1 MSPSIVPCRFD
12 GRRID
17 SISRAELDILSAM
30 DTALSRS
37 QIAAWR
43 GAIFAIFFATGLG
56 FATWASR
63 VPAVKANLGVDD
75 FELGLLLFALGG
87 ASIIGL
93 SLAHVVLAR
102 WGARR
107 GLLMGLGAYAVGFV
121 LVGLGVDT
129 FASFALAAA
138 GLAILGIGMGATDVM
153 MNVEGAAVEQAT
165 GKTIMP
171 LFHALFS
178 LGTVAGAGVG
188 VAMTFWHVGVAPHL
202 WLLGA
207 VVVVGGA
214 IAVAFVPAREA
225 TEDTQADAPTRRERF
240 AAILA
245 VWRDPRTYAIGA
257 IMLGMAFA
265 EGGANDWLPLA
276 VVDGHDGTEAQGA
289 IALTVFS
296 VAMTAVRALGGPLVD
311 RFGRVWTLRILAV
324 TAVTGLVVFILAPS
338 YTVALVGVALWGMGA
353 SLGFPLGMSAAAD
366 DPTKAAASVSA
377 AATIGY
383 VAFLCGPPILGWIS
397 HQIGL
402 LPTLWI
408 LVALI
413 ALSGFASG
421 AAKPIAGSKV
431 GAGHQSSH

>member
-1 MSPSIVPCRFD
+1 
-12 GRRID
+12 
-17 SISRAELDILSAM
+17 M
-30 DTALSRS
+30 DTALTRR
-37 QIAAWR
+37 QLVAWR
-43 GAIFAIFFATGLG
+43 TAIFAIFFATGLG

-63 VPAVKANLGVDD
+63 VPSVKANLGVND
-75 FELGLLLFALGG
+75 FEVGLLLFASGA

-93 SLAHVVLAR
+93 SLANVALAR

-107 GLLMGLGAYAVGFV
+107 GLLMGLATFAIGIV
-121 LVGLGVDT
+121 LVGFGAEFT
-129 FASFALAAA
+129 ASFALTAT
-138 GLAILGIGMGATDVM
+138 GLAVMGLGMGATDVM
-153 MNVEGAAVEQAT
+153 MNVEGAAIEQAT

-188 VAMTFWHVGVAPHL
+188 VAMAAWQVGVAPHL
-202 WLLGA
+202 WLVGA
-207 VVVVGGA
+207 LVVIGGA
-214 IAVAFVPAREA
+214 AAVAFVPRREVN
-225 TEDTQADAPTRRERF
+225 EDPTDAADAPTRREKF
-240 AAILA
+240 AAAVA

-265 EGGANDWLPLA
+265 EGGANDWLPLS
-276 VVDGHDGTEAQGA
+276 VVDGHGGTEAQGA

-324 TAVTGLVVFILAPS
+324 LAGGGLVVFILAPS
-338 YTVALVGVALWGMGA
+338 MPIALIGVALWGMGA

-366 DPTKAAASVSA
+366 DPAKAAASVSA

-421 AAKPIAGSKV
+421 AAKPIAGSQV
-431 GAGHQSSH
+431 GAGHAHH

>member
-1 MSPSIVPCRFD
+1 
-12 GRRID
+12 
-17 SISRAELDILSAM
+17 M
-30 DTALSRS
+30 DTALSRR
-37 QIAAWR
+37 QIVAWR
-43 GAIFAIFFATGLG
+43 SAVFAIFFATGLG

-63 VPAVKANLGVDD
+63 VPSVKSNLGIND
-75 FELGLLLFALGG
+75 FEVGLLLFASGA

-93 SLAHVVLAR
+93 SLANVILAR

-107 GLLMGLGAYAVGFV
+107 GLLVGLGIFAAGIV
-121 LVGLGVDT
+121 LVGLGAQT
-129 FASFALAAA
+129 ATSFALTAV
-138 GLAILGIGMGATDVM
+138 GLAFMGLGMGSTDVM

-171 LFHALFS
+171 LFHAFFS
-178 LGTVAGAGVG
+178 LGTVAGAAVG
-188 VAMTFWHVGVAPHL
+188 VAMTAWGVGVAPHL
-202 WLLGA
+202 WIVGA
-207 VVVVGGA
+207 VVVAGGA
-214 IAVAFVPAREA
+214 VAVVFVPVREA
-225 TEDTQADAPTRRERF
+225 NDDVADVPSRRERF
-240 AAILA
+240 AAAVA

-276 VVDGHDGTEAQGA
+276 VVDGHGGTEAQGA

-296 VAMTAVRALGGPLVD
+296 VAMTVVRALGGPLVD

-324 TAVTGLVVFILAPS
+324 TAVTGLVLFILAPS
-338 YTVALVGVALWGMGA
+338 VPFALVGVALWGMGA

-366 DPTKAAASVSA
+366 DAAKAAASVSA

-383 VAFLCGPPILGWIS
+383 IAFLCGPPILGWIS
-397 HQIGL
+397 HEIGL

-408 LVALI
+408 LVGLI
-413 ALSGFASG
+413 ALSGLASG

-431 GAGHQSSH
+431 GAGHQSAH

>member
-1 MSPSIVPCRFD
+1 
-12 GRRID
+12 
-17 SISRAELDILSAM
+17 M

-37 QIAAWR
+37 QIVAWR
-43 GAIFAIFFATGLG
+43 TAIFVIFFATGLG

-63 VPAVKANLGVDD
+63 VPSVKANLGIND
-75 FELGLLLFALGG
+75 FEVGLLLFASGA

-93 SLAHVVLAR
+93 SLANVILAR

-107 GLLMGLGAYAVGFV
+107 GLLLGLAIFAVGIA
-121 LVGLGVDT
+121 LVGIGADT
-129 FASFALAAA
+129 TKVFALTAA
-138 GLAILGIGMGATDVM
+138 GLALMGLGMGATDVM

-171 LFHALFS
+171 LFHAFFS
-178 LGTVAGAGVG
+178 LGTVAGAGIG
-188 VAMTFWHVGVAPHL
+188 VAMAAWQVGVSIHL
-202 WLLGA
+202 WIIGA
-207 VVVVGGA
+207 VVVAGGA
-214 IAVAFVPAREA
+214 VAVAFVPVREA
-225 TEDTQADAPTRRERF
+225 NDDTAADAPTRRERF
-240 AAILA
+240 IAAAA

-276 VVDGHDGTEAQGA
+276 VVDGHGGTEAQGA

-296 VAMTAVRALGGPLVD
+296 IAMTVVRALGGPLVD

-324 TAVTGLVVFILAPS
+324 TACTGLVLFILAPS
-338 YTVALVGVALWGMGA
+338 VPIALIGVALWGMGA

-366 DPTKAAASVSA
+366 DPAKAAASVSA

-397 HQIGL
+397 HEIGL

-431 GAGHQSSH
+431 GAGHTAH

>member
-1 MSPSIVPCRFD
+1 
-12 GRRID
+12 
-17 SISRAELDILSAM
+17 M
-30 DTALSRS
+30 DTALSRRQLS
-37 QIAAWR
+37 HWR
-43 GAIFAIFFATGLG
+43 LAIFAIFFATGLG

-63 VPAVKANLGVDD
+63 VPSVKAGLGIND
-75 FELGLLLFALGG
+75 FEVGILLFASGA

-93 SLAHVVLAR
+93 SLANVALAR

-107 GLLMGLGAYAVGFV
+107 GLLAGILTFALGI
-121 LVGLGVDT
+121 LIVGLGVQT
-129 FASFALAAA
+129 LSSFAVTAA
-138 GLAILGIGMGATDVM
+138 GLAVMGMGMGSTDVM
-153 MNVEGAAVEQAT
+153 MNVEGAAIEQAT
-165 GKTIMP
+165 NRTIMP

-178 LGTVAGAGVG
+178 LGTVAGASVG
-188 VAMTFWHVGVAPHL
+188 VAMTAWGIGVAAHL
-202 WLLGA
+202 WSVGA
-207 VVVVGGA
+207 IIVIGGA
-214 IAVAFVPAREA
+214 FAVAFVPPREA
-225 TEDTQADAPTRRERF
+225 NDDTAADTPTRRERF
-240 AAILA
+240 AAVAA
-245 VWRDPRTYAIGA
+245 VWRDPRTYAIGV

-276 VVDGHDGTEAQGA
+276 VVDGHSGTEAQGA

-296 VAMTAVRALGGPLVD
+296 VAMTAGRALGGPVVD
-311 RFGRVWTLRILAV
+311 RFGRVWTLRILAI
-324 TAVTGLVVFILAPS
+324 TAVTGLITFILATSMPI
-338 YTVALVGVALWGMGA
+338 ALVGVALWGLGA

-397 HQIGL
+397 HEIGL

-408 LVALI
+408 LVVLI

-431 GAGHQSSH
+431 GAGHATSR

>member
-1 MSPSIVPCRFD
+1 
-12 GRRID
+12 
-17 SISRAELDILSAM
+17 M
-30 DTALSRS
+30 DTPLTRAQVVR
-37 QIAAWR
+37 WR
-43 GAIFAIFFATGLG
+43 TAVFAIFLATGLG

-63 VPAVKANLGVDD
+63 VPTAKANLGIDD
-75 FELGLLLFALGG
+75 FQLGLLLFASGA
-87 ASIIGL
+87 ASILGL
-93 SLAHVVLAR
+93 SLANVLLAR

-107 GLLMGLGAYAVGFV
+107 GLMLGIALFASGIV
-121 LVGLGVDT
+121 LVGLGAQT
-129 FASFALAAA
+129 LTSYALTGS
-138 GLAILGIGMGATDVM
+138 GLALMGLGMGATDVM
-153 MNVEGAAVEQAT
+153 MNVEGAAIERAT
-165 GKTIMP
+165 DRTIMP

-178 LGTVAGAGVG
+178 LGTVAGAAIG
-188 VAMTFWHVGVAPHL
+188 VAMTWWGVGIGPHL
-202 WLLGA
+202 WIIGA
-207 VVVVGGA
+207 LVVGGGVAA
-214 IAVAFVPAREA
+214 IAFVPAREA
-225 TEDTQADAPTRRERF
+225 VDDPVGGETGPTRRDKF
-240 AAILA
+240 AAVLA

-257 IMLGMAFA
+257 VMLGMAFA

-276 VVDGHDGTEAQGA
+276 VVDGHDGTQAQGA

-296 VAMTAVRALGGPLVD
+296 VAMTTVRALGGPLVD

-324 TAVTGLVVFILAPS
+324 AAGTGLIVFILAPS
-338 YTVALVGVALWGMGA
+338 LPVALVGVALWGMGA

-402 LPTLWI
+402 LNALWI

-421 AAKPIAGSKV
+421 AARPIAGSTV
-431 GAGHQSSH
+431 GVGRAAQRHEA